1 MKKETARRF
10 LAIFAV
16 GMAYG
21 SVYNPVYIRYLFY
34 DAMLAALECSN
45 TELAFLNSFGAIVGV
60 FLGLPGGWLADKFSA
75 KKIVFWS
82 VFANLPLCILSV
94 MFAKVYT
101 VQLIVWFGFCLTGGF
116 AFWPAALKAVRLS
129 APPEKQESTFGIF
142 EGVHGFSSMI
152 GNFIAIG
159 IFSMFA
165 DQVAG
170 WKGAMLSMGVFSAI
184 GAFLMLFCYKEG
196 SIVDAKEVE
205 GEEAVKAAKR
215 NVLKDTLVVAKN
227 PGTWLV
233 ACVIIGAYGIYL
245 AQTYFTS
252 YFTGVLGAAV
262 VFSAAMSNF
271 RSYGMKVIGG
281 PIGGAIAAKLKSA
294 SLFNAICLVMCIGL
308 IVYVWSLSP
317 DTPNVVGIA
326 TASTLILAFFCLMA
340 KGTMWATQ
348 EQAHIPRE
356 LAGTAIA
363 LISYLGFNL
372 TEFTVPLVC
381 GWWLD
386 KHADNLSRAY
396 DNIFIMLIC
405 IAVLGAAAAIILVIR
420 DKKMSRAAAK
430 A

>member
-233 ACVIIGAYGIYL
+233 ACVIICAYGIYL

-308 IVYVWSLSP
+308 IAYVWSLSP

-326 TASTLILAFFCLMA
+326 TAFTLILAFFCLMA

-372 TEFTVPLVC
+372 TEFAIPLVC